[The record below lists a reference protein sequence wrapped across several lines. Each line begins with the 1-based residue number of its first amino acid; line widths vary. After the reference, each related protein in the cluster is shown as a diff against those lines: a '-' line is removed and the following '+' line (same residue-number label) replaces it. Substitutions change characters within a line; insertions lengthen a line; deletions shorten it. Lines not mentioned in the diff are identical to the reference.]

1 MNCHDNVFRTHP
13 QPGLVLP
20 RQPGQPWNLGIVD
33 AERMLVRGAA
43 PANKGADLADS
54 LPWLRAQ
61 GIRTLA
67 ILNETEQGIDREAE
81 LALAAEINL
90 QTVCFDWERMLREKD
105 SGEEPQWRRFRALA
119 EAGALYVHC
128 VWGVDR
134 TGATL
139 ARVRRELYGWTAQ
152 EAFSEVRSY
161 GFAFETPVQ
170 DLQPYQEAVLS
181 YFDFELEDYAPLQ
194 PGHPDHTA
202 CLVREETAIGD

>member
-1 MNCHDNVFRTHP
+1 MDYHDSVFRTHP

-33 AERMLVRGAA
+33 AGRKLARGAA
-43 PANKGADLADS
+43 PANRSADLEDS
-54 LPWLRAQ
+54 LLWLRAQ
-61 GIRTLA
+61 GVRTLA
-67 ILNETEQGIDREAE
+67 VLNGTEQGIDREAE
-81 LALAAEINL
+81 LALAAELNL
-90 QTVCFDWERMLREKD
+90 EAVCFDWERMLLEEV
-105 SGEEPQWRRFRALA
+105 SGDEPQWRRFLALV

-139 ARVRRELYGWTAQ
+139 ARARCELYGWTAQ
-152 EAFSEVRSY
+152 EAFREVRSY

-170 DLQPYQEAVLS
+170 DLQPYQKDVLA
-181 YFDFELEDYAPLQ
+181 YFGFDLADYAPLQ

-202 CLVREETAIGD
+202 CLVREETAVGD

>member
-81 LALAAEINL
+81 LALA
-90 QTVCFDWERMLREKD
+90 
-105 SGEEPQWRRFRALA
+105 
-119 EAGALYVHC
+119 
-128 VWGVDR
+128 
-134 TGATL
+134 
-139 ARVRRELYGWTAQ
+139 
-152 EAFSEVRSY
+152 
-161 GFAFETPVQ
+161 
-170 DLQPYQEAVLS
+170 
-181 YFDFELEDYAPLQ
+181 
-194 PGHPDHTA
+194 
-202 CLVREETAIGD
+202 